1 MTRDNYWPSVTAH
14 PMLLAVI
21 NCVLSV
27 GDRVMGTRGAHGGS
41 WEFSAKLRLA
51 AAGAAALTGIAVVPA
66 LASSPIPGGMTSVD
80 QVIGAQNAWAAGA
93 DGHGVGVALV
103 DTGVTPVP
111 GLNAPGKLTYGP
123 DLSFDSQN
131 PSLTNIDGYGHG
143 TALAGIIAGNDG
155 TDGGYK
161 GVAPKAN
168 LVSVKVGASTGAAD
182 VSQMIAGIDWVTEH
196 ADDNNLNIR
205 VLNLSFGTNSIQP
218 YLIDPLA
225 HAAEVAW
232 RHGIVVV
239 ASVGN
244 DGWASRT
251 LADPAIDPYIIA
263 VGADDPQGTV
273 DPSDDTV
280 PSFSQRSRGPRQPD
294 VLAPGTYV
302 PGLLSPGSL
311 LAQQNPQAVIDNRYL
326 RGSGTSQAAA
336 VVSGAV
342 ADLLSA
348 RPNLSPDQVKQIL
361 TDTAANIQTQ
371 RQWWTGA
378 GLIQLPAALRDQT
391 PSYWRANQDYPRSLG
406 FGSLEL
412 ARGDNHISMD
422 GVELDGNQDIFGNR
436 WPSIRMALDE
446 ENENA
451 WNGGT
456 FNGSTWSGSSWTGS
470 SWSGSTWSGS
480 SWTGSTWSGS
490 SWSGS
495 TWSGSSWSGSS
506 WSGSSWSGSSWSGS
520 SWSGDSWMG
529 ATWD

>member
-1 MTRDNYWPSVTAH
+1 M
-14 PMLLAVI
+14 
-21 NCVLSV
+21 
-27 GDRVMGTRGAHGGS
+27 RVPRHGGS
-41 WEFSAKLRLA
+41 WEYIAKLRLA
-51 AAGAAALTGIAVVPA
+51 AAGAVVMAGASLAPA
-66 LASSPIPGGMTSVD
+66 LASSEPIPGGMASVE
-80 QVIGAQNAWAAGA
+80 QVVGAQTAWQSGA

-111 GLNAPGKLTYGP
+111 GLDGPNKLTYGP

-131 PSLTNIDGYGHG
+131 ASLANVDGYGHG
-143 TALAGIIAGNDG
+143 TAMAGIIAGDDG
-155 TDGGYK
+155 SSDGYQ
-161 GVAPKAN
+161 GVAPGAR
-168 LVSVKVGASTGAAD
+168 LLSVKVGASTGAAD
-182 VSQMIAGIDWVTEH
+182 VSQMIAGIDWVTQH
-196 ADDNNLNIR
+196 ADDPGLNIR
-205 VLNLSFGTNSIQP
+205 VMNLSFGTSSIQP

-251 LADPAIDPYIIA
+251 LADPAIDPYVIA
-263 VGADDPQGTV
+263 VGAEDPQGTV
-273 DPSDDTV
+273 DPSDDIV
-280 PSFSQRSRGPRQPD
+280 PAFSQRSRGPRQPD

-311 LAQQNPQAVIDNRYL
+311 IAQQNPQAVIDNRFL

-348 RPNLSPDQVKQIL
+348 RPNLTPDQVKQIL
-361 TDTAANIQTQ
+361 TDTAANIQTR
-371 RQWWTGA
+371 RQWWAGA
-378 GLIQLPAALRDQT
+378 GVIQLPAALNAQT
-391 PSYWRANQDYPRSLG
+391 PSQWRANQNFPRSIG
-406 FGSLEL
+406 AGSLEL

-422 GVELDGNQDIFGNR
+422 GVQLTGQQDIFGSR
-436 WPSIRMALDE
+436 WPSFRIANAE

-451 WNGGT
+451 WDGGS
-456 FNGSTWSGSSWTGS
+456 FNGSSWSGNSWTGS
-470 SWSGSTWSGS
+470 SWSGSS
-480 SWTGSTWSGS
+480 
-490 SWSGS
+490 
-495 TWSGSSWSGSS
+495 WSGSSWSGSS

-520 SWSGDSWMG
+520 SWSGDTWMG